1 MRVIR
6 TVRGQ
11 LAALVLAA
19 GLSGAPAG
27 VAAQDDE
34 GVRGIV
40 HQQLVALLNP
50 MGMEHGFRAGFRAR
64 LGDPEE
70 LLFTG
75 THAEAGAVSYV
86 SPVYAYHGGYL
97 QVSPLAF
104 LVLRAEITG
113 TVLWPIGMDGSGY
126 FGLEGYDAD
135 VHEQSLP
142 ADAASSAIGWNISLL
157 ARLQGAVPLGD
168 GVQLLV
174 ADQIEGTHVALGDAP
189 YHLNPKHDAVLA
201 QQDWVVTND
210 AIAFVDIRLEPGT
223 SLRVGAYSN
232 MRWVPRSGYVGHQ
245 VGPMASLAFE
255 RPSAEVSA
263 LNVFLRGGG
272 YTHHGPRQD
281 EATILGGV
289 SVAYD
294 LGRIR

>member
-1 MRVIR
+1 MRASLDR
-6 TVRGQ
+6 
-11 LAALVLAA
+11 AL
-19 GLSGAPAG
+19 GLLVAVALLGAPAG
-27 VAAQDDE
+27 AAAQDE
-34 GVRGIV
+34 GVRGVV

-50 MGMEHGFRAGFRAR
+50 MGMEHAFRAGLRAR
-64 LGDPEE
+64 LGDPSE

-75 THAEAGAVSYV
+75 THVEAGAVSYV

-104 LVLRAEITG
+104 LALRAEITG
-113 TVLWPIGMDGSGY
+113 TALWPIGMDGSGY
-126 FGLEGYDAD
+126 FALQGYDAD

-142 ADAASSAIGWNISLL
+142 ADAASSATGWNVSLL
-157 ARLQGAVPLGD
+157 ARLQGAVPLGE
-168 GVQLLV
+168 GVQLLL
-174 ADQIEGTHVALGDAP
+174 ANQMEGTHVTLGEAP

-210 AIAFVDIRLEPGT
+210 AIAFVDIRLEPDL

-232 MRWVPRSGYVGHQ
+232 LRWVPGSGYVGHQ
-245 VGPMASLAFE
+245 VGPMAILSWT
-255 RPSAEVSA
+255 RPDPEVSA
-263 LNVFLRGGG
+263 LNVFVRGGG